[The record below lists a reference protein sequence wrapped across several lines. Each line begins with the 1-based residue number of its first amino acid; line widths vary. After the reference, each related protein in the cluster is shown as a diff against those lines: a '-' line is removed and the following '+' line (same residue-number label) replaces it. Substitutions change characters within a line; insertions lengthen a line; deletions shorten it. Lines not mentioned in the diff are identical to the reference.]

1 MKLMTRILVVDD
13 RDDVRRAMAGLL
25 ASEGY
30 EVFEASDGS
39 QVSDRVRRHRPDLI
53 LLDIIMPVMDG
64 FDVLEALKKD
74 PRSKSIPVI
83 VVSAAS
89 SGGNVQRARA
99 LGADDFLPKST
110 PPDEL
115 LARIRKALGPAGVQ
129 PV

>member
-1 MKLMTRILVVDD
+1 MTRILVVDD
-13 RDDVRRAMAGLL
+13 RDDVRQALAGLL
-25 ASEGY
+25 AAEGY
-30 EVFEASDGS
+30 EVSEATDGS

-74 PRSKSIPVI
+74 TRLKSIPVI

-89 SGGNVQRARA
+89 TGANVPRART

-115 LARIRKALGPAGVQ
+115 LERIRKALGATGVQ